1 MAFIADILV
10 GLSYGDEG
18 KGCVTNALLKSGGY
32 THCVKSNGGHNS
44 GHTIVHE
51 DKKIVTHAVP
61 SGVVQGIKSIVGP
74 GCVINFGLLNKEI
87 EELES
92 AGINVRDFLYI
103 DKRANI
109 IENEHLEEDSKDS
122 KIGTTRRGNGPA
134 YRDKYDR
141 KNRRFGDV
149 SVPINS
155 IDVYEEFFENDNDV
169 VALFEGGQGFYLDV
183 DWGDYPYV
191 TSSHCT
197 SAGAMLNGIP
207 PQSVRNVYG
216 IAKAYDTYVGAKSFE
231 PNDPHMQ
238 RIREVGNE
246 YGSTTG
252 RPRQVNYLNVDDLV
266 RAIRVNG
273 VTCLIVNKVDV
284 LEEVGVW
291 RVYVNGEL
299 RDLEDKRSFA
309 EFLSRHIVK
318 NCETVSSIKFSTTP
332 DGI

>member
-1 MAFIADILV
+1 MTFTADILV

-18 KGCVTNALLKSGGY
+18 KGCVTNALLKTGGY

-51 DKKIVTHAVP
+51 GKKIVTHAVP
-61 SGVVQGIKSIVGP
+61 SGVVQGIKSIIGP
-74 GCVINFGLLNKEI
+74 GCVVNFSLLNKEI
-87 EELES
+87 EELEA
-92 AGINVRDFLYI
+92 AGVNVRDFLYI
-103 DKRANI
+103 DERVNI
-109 IENEHLEEDSKDS
+109 IETEHLEEDSHDS

-134 YRDKYDR
+134 YRDKYGR

-149 SVPINS
+149 STSVNS
-155 IDVYEEFFENDNDV
+155 INVYDEFFETNEEVNV
-169 VALFEGGQGFYLDV
+169 LFEGGQGFYLDI

-197 SAGAMLNGIP
+197 TAGAMLNGVP

-231 PNDPHMQ
+231 PDNPLMSK
-238 RIREVGNE
+238 IREVGNE

-273 VTCLIVNKVDV
+273 VTTLIVNKVDI

-291 RVYVNGEL
+291 KVYVDGKL
-299 RDLEDKRSFA
+299 IDLESKQGFTD
-309 EFLSRHIVK
+309 FLSRYIVQR
-318 NCETVSSIKFSTTP
+318 CATVCSIKFSTTP